1 MDVDIVKA
9 DKGMPLPKY
18 ETEGATAFD
27 FVVKEETVVEPG
39 TIKLIPTGVIIKV
52 PEGYMLAVVARS
64 STGRKKGLLVP
75 FGIIDNDYF
84 GPEDE
89 IFIQAYNISK
99 SAITVERGDRIAQ
112 GVFIKIE
119 KVNFKEKEK
128 TNKKISRRSGSTG

>member
-1 MDVDIVKA
+1 MDVDIVRVNKSL
-9 DKGMPLPKY
+9 PLPKY

-27 FVVKEETVVEPG
+27 FVVRERTTIEPG
-39 TIKLIPTGVIIKV
+39 TIKLVPTGVIIQV
-52 PEGYMLAVVARS
+52 PEGYLLPVVARS

-89 IFIQAYNISK
+89 IFIQAYNISDK
-99 SAITVERGDRIAQ
+99 PVMLNAGDRVAQ
-112 GVFIKIE
+112 GAFIKIA
-119 KVNFKEKEK
+119 KVNFKKKEK